1 MSSFSFVLLIFLLP
15 ANLQQKN
22 KSGGSTKSYR
32 ITLRRLEAKRGKG
45 DGRFA
50 GGGTE
55 NKSYYAVLLI
65 YVRLKS

>member
-32 ITLRRLEAKRGKG
+32 ITLYTGWKPKGAKVMVG
-45 DGRFA
+45 
-50 GGGTE
+50 
-55 NKSYYAVLLI
+55 LLGVEQRTKVI
-65 YVRLKS
+65 MLYC